1 MENSEKKMTTM
12 EIRQAIAESSQT
24 RIPDMM
30 RYLRNHHKGKYDVKV
45 AREQAREM
53 KSQMSH

>member
-1 MENSEKKMTTM
+1 MMTTM
-12 EIRQAIAESSQT
+12 EIRQAIAESSQM

-30 RYLRNHHKGKYDVKV
+30 RYLKNHYEGRYDKKV

-53 KSQMSH
+53 KSQIPNY